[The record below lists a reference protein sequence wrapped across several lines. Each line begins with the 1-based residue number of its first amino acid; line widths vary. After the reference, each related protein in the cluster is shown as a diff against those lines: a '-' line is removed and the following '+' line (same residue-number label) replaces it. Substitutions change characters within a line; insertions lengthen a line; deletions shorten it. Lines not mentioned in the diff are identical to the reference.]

1 MFVFKLKLLIMK
13 AIKFPEDF
21 VNMPHKVIPGAV
33 QYLYEYKD
41 DADNMISIL
50 GRDSGIYGDGITTF
64 EVWDTKSM
72 MVLLDM
78 TVDQINEWLARG
90 E

>member
-1 MFVFKLKLLIMK
+1 MK

-21 VNMPHKVIPGAV
+21 VNRPDKVIPGAV
-33 QYLYEYKD
+33 RYLYEYKD
-41 DADNMISIL
+41 DADNRISIL
-50 GRDSGIYGDGITTF
+50 GRSSDIYGDGITTF

-78 TVDQINEWLARG
+78 TVDEINEWLAR
-90 E
+90 EE